1 MSLKSRARILSTYFI
16 ISVLSIGLLMS
27 YVSANNSLLTR
38 VWAANPY
45 QISNDQVKDT
55 YLIYI
60 KQKIKQGLGADN
72 FQCQPGLGLGKLR
85 SDDLQNDNV
94 LCNPGLENMKNKYA
108 NGNLD
113 DNLINK
119 LSKNIEKKNTI
130 LKDKLQK
137 LRDRME
143 KAISEEE
150 KQKPIPKDEQKKVDN
165 EDKKT
170 TEEHKSVTGDN
181 CRDGNVLDGASN
193 EGDLKVLADCQDAV
207 GDVMHTKNMNDGD
220 YKFLVK
226 LEDKYKFLINDKN
239 DEKTDG
245 LLIVEVVPKD
255 QDIKTVDLPKEGD
268 KVHIWGA
275 WVTDKP
281 KGWHE
286 IHPTWEVTKD

>member
-1 MSLKSRARILSTYFI
+1 MNLEIRARILSTYFL
-16 ISVLSIGLLMS
+16 ISIFSLGLLMS

-38 VWAANPY
+38 AWAANPY

-55 YLIYI
+55 YLMYI
-60 KQKIKQGLGADN
+60 KQKINQGLGPDN
-72 FQCQPGLGLGKLR
+72 TECQPGLGLGKLK
-85 SDDLQNDNV
+85 SDDLLNDNI
-94 LCNPGLENMKNKYA
+94 LCNPGLENMKNKYT

-113 DNLINK
+113 DKIVNR
-119 LSKNIEKKNTI
+119 LSENIDKKNTI
-130 LKDKLQK
+130 LKDKLEK
-137 LRDRME
+137 LRERME
-143 KAISEEE
+143 RVISEE
-150 KQKPIPKDEQKKVDN
+150 KGQKPIPKDEQNKVN
-165 EDKKT
+165 EEDKKT
-170 TEEHKSVTGDN
+170 EEEHKSVSGDN

-193 EGDLKVLADCQDAV
+193 EGDLKVVAECQDAT
-207 GDVMHTKNMNDGD
+207 GDVMHTKKMNDGD

-255 QDIKTVDLPKEGD
+255 QDIKNVDLPKEGD

-286 IHPTWEVTKD
+286 IHPTWEVTKE